1 MQAVIYVT
9 FVASA
14 LGEDAKPVVGPSFA
28 QGSVKFQSVGVWSSE
43 DGDVFGQLSDDFDR
57 QQTIADDQPPTLGT
71 NLAQIASKFVGAKFP
86 SEESDVFAQLIDEF
100 DDQQTLADDQPPSHG
115 SNLAQITSKFVGAK
129 FSSEIMDQRIS
140 DFASLDDAF
149 DESTWH
155 VGEEAEAFSV
165 LTWLTNPYLYLTI
178 ALVLLGGLV
187 ATSPS
192 SSTTIPHQPQPSQ
205 QEQTMPPVAQR
216 LRLPEIDGA
225 ATSQLPV
232 ASRKAMVTAD
242 SVIEDNSLP
251 LKTLAVDLPHIA
263 VDSSIASSDNDL
275 LQAASACR
283 AGQPGSYGEFCRV
296 LSESA
301 QS

>member
-1 MQAVIYVT
+1 MAISCFKQAVICVT

-43 DGDVFGQLSDDFDR
+43 DGDVFGQLSDEFDR
-57 QQTIADDQPPTLGT
+57 QQTIADDQPTTPGT

-86 SEESDVFAQLIDEF
+86 SEESDVFAQLTDEF

-140 DFASLDDAF
+140 DFASLDDVF
-149 DESTWH
+149 DESAWH
-155 VGEEAEAFSV
+155 VGEEEEAFSV

-192 SSTTIPHQPQPSQ
+192 SSTIVPQPSQ
-205 QEQTMPPVAQR
+205 QEQTTPPVDQR
-216 LRLPEIDGA
+216 LRLPENGGDS
-225 ATSQLPV
+225 TSQLPA
-232 ASRKAMVTAD
+232 ASRKAMVAAD

-251 LKTLAVDLPHIA
+251 VKTLAA
-263 VDSSIASSDNDL
+263 VDSSIASSGNDL

-301 QS
+301 QSQ